1 LGLFA
6 LAEDGSG
13 DVFVTFTRPNPV
25 PISPVDQ
32 GNINI
37 ARLNADGT
45 VDSAFSTANGF
56 PTESGAR
63 GNPQSI
69 GALLPTPAGK
79 LYVGGSLYSFNG
91 RTVSSLIRLN
101 QDGTLDSAF
110 NPNIGYL
117 IGVTQVVDLEPAAD
131 GTSDLYAGLWVGPV
145 TRVHETGA
153 FDSSFQADQNLR
165 GITIAVAQD
174 GSGDVLLSAA
184 SPATSSVSLF
194 RFSRNGALVS
204 APTFVSPTLV
214 TSVSGFGPSI
224 STIVPLQDGTGDFY
238 IGGYFTSYNGAV
250 VNHFA
255 RIHADGSLASVVN

>member
-1 LGLFA
+1 MY
-6 LAEDGSG
+6 
-13 DVFVTFTRPNPV
+13 VTFTRPNPV

-45 VDSAFSTANGF
+45 VDSAFSTGSGF
-56 PTESGAR
+56 PTESAAR
-63 GNPQSI
+63 GTPQSI

-91 RTVSSLIRLN
+91 SPVPSLIRLN

-110 NPNIGYL
+110 TPNIGFL
-117 IGVTQVVDLEPAAD
+117 IGVTQVVELVPAGD

-153 FDSSFQADQNLR
+153 FDTSFQADLNVR
-165 GITIAVAQD
+165 GSTIAVAQD
-174 GSGDVLLSAA
+174 GSGDVLLAA
-184 SPATSSVSLF
+184 ESPVSSSVSLF
-194 RFSRNGALVS
+194 RFSRSGALVS
-204 APTFVSPTLV
+204 APSFITPTLNGV
-214 TSVSGFGPSI
+214 VL
-224 STIVPLQDGTGDFY
+224 TIVPLQDRTGDFY
-238 IGGYFTSYNGAV
+238 IGGSFTSYNGVA

-255 RIHADGSLASVVN
+255 RVHADGTLASTVN